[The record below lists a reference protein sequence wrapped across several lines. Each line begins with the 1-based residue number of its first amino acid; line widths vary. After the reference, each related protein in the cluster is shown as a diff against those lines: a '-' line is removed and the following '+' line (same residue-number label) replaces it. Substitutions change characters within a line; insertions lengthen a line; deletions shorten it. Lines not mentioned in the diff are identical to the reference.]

1 MQFELPP
8 TDKKLKADAIT
19 LAQRLHDLWD
29 GEVECM
35 VIFSRR
41 DGPLNLQWAGTFS
54 RRAKQVAVLRKLLEI
69 DPVLVG
75 DK

>member
-1 MQFELPP
+1 VFEVAP
-8 TDKKLKADAIT
+8 TDGKLKEDAIKV
-19 LAQRLHDLWD
+19 AQRLHALWD

-41 DGPLNLQWAGTFS
+41 DGPLNLQWAGTFN
-54 RRAKQVAVLRKLLEI
+54 RRSKQVAVLRKLLEI
-69 DPVLVG
+69 EPVLVN